1 MAEGTQ
7 HLLGM
12 TRSELESMFTDMGQ
26 KPFRARQIMQWV
38 YGRSV
43 RDLAQMTDLSAD
55 LRSSLAGQ
63 LDFSLPE
70 IQLRE
75 DAADGV
81 VKWQLAAGGGQAIET
96 VFIPEES
103 RGTLCVSSQVG
114 CAMDCP
120 FCATGRQGLNRN
132 LAAEEIVG
140 QVMLARQELGA
151 DESRRIS
158 NVVFMGMGEPLANL
172 RAVRRAADI
181 LLDDFGFGLSRRRV
195 TVSTSGLVPQMR
207 RLAETTNVALAV
219 SLHAP
224 DDELRDRL
232 VPINRRYPIAQ
243 LLEACWDY
251 AQIANLKDVTFEYV
265 MLAGVNDSPGH
276 ARRLAKLLANRP
288 AKVNLIPFN
297 PFPGSDFE
305 RSTRTAVD
313 DFRQILMRA
322 GIITVTR
329 KTRGDDIAAACGQL
343 AGRVSNRVRVP
354 LGSKLQQDQI
364 QR

>member
-1 MAEGTQ
+1 MTEGTQ

-12 TRSELESMFTDMGQ
+12 TRSELESMFADMGQ

-38 YGRSV
+38 YGRSI
-43 RDLAQMTDLSAD
+43 RSLDEMTDLSAD
-55 LRSSLAGQ
+55 LRRSLADR
-63 LDFSLPE
+63 LDLSLPE
-70 IQLRE
+70 IRSRQ

-81 VKWQLAAGGGQAIET
+81 VKWQLAAGDGQAIET
-96 VFIPEES
+96 VFIPEET

-140 QVMLARQELGA
+140 QVMLARHELGS
-151 DESRRIS
+151 DEARRIS
-158 NVVFMGMGEPLANL
+158 NIVFMGMGEPLANL
-172 RAVRRAADI
+172 RAVRRAADV

-232 VPINRRYPIAQ
+232 VPINRRYPIAE
-243 LLEACWDY
+243 LLDACWDY
-251 AQIANLKDVTFEYV
+251 ARIARLKDVTFEYV
-265 MLAGVNDSPGH
+265 MLAGVNDSLGH
-276 ARRLAKLLANRP
+276 ARRLAKLLINRP

-297 PFPGSDFE
+297 PFPGSEFK
-305 RSTRTAVD
+305 RSAQSVVD

-322 GIITVTR
+322 GIMTMTR

-354 LGSKLQQDQI
+354 LGSKMQQGQI
-364 QR
+364 Q

>member
-1 MAEGTQ
+1 
-7 HLLGM
+7 
-12 TRSELESMFTDMGQ
+12 
-26 KPFRARQIMQWV
+26 MQWV

-43 RDLAQMTDLSAD
+43 RNLDEMTDLSAD
-55 LRSSLAGQ
+55 LRRSLAGR

-70 IQLRE
+70 VRSRQ

-81 VKWQLAAGGGQAIET
+81 VKWQLAAGDGQAIET
-96 VFIPEES
+96 VFIPEET

-132 LAAEEIVG
+132 LAAEEIIG

-151 DESRRIS
+151 DDSRRIS
-158 NVVFMGMGEPLANL
+158 NIVFMGMGEPLANL

-232 VPINRRYPIAQ
+232 VPINRRYPIAE
-243 LLEACWDY
+243 LLDACWDY
-251 AQIANLKDVTFEYV
+251 ARIARLKDVTFEYV
-265 MLAGVNDSPGH
+265 MLAGVNDSLKQ
-276 ARRLAKLLANRP
+276 ARHLARLLADRP

-297 PFPGSDFE
+297 PFPGSGFE
-305 RSTRTAVD
+305 RSAQPVVD

-322 GIITVTR
+322 GIMTVTR

-343 AGRVSNRVRVP
+343 AGRVSNRIRSP

-364 QR
+364 Q

>member
-12 TRSELESMFTDMGQ
+12 TRSDLESMFTDMGL

-43 RDLAQMTDLSAD
+43 RSLDDMTDLSLD
-55 LRSSLAGQ
+55 LRRSLADR

-70 IQLRE
+70 IRSRQ

-81 VKWQLAAGGGQAIET
+81 VKWQLAAGDGQAIET
-96 VFIPEES
+96 VFIPEET

-120 FCATGRQGLNRN
+120 FCATGRQGFNRN
-132 LAAEEIVG
+132 LAAEEIIG
-140 QVMLARQELGA
+140 QVMLARHELGS
-151 DESRRIS
+151 DEARRVT

-195 TVSTSGLVPQMR
+195 TVSTSGLVPQMLA
-207 RLAETTNVALAV
+207 LAETTNVALAV

-243 LLEACWDY
+243 LLDACWEY
-251 AQIANLKDVTFEYV
+251 ARIARLKDVTFEYV
-265 MLAGVNDSPGH
+265 MLEGVNDSPGH
-276 ARRLAKLLANRP
+276 ARRLAKLLVDKP

-297 PFPGSDFE
+297 PFPGSEFE
-305 RSTRTAVD
+305 RSSRTTID

-322 GIITVTR
+322 GIMTVTR

-354 LGSKLQQDQI
+354 LGSKMQQGQV
-364 QR
+364 Q